1 MMKQT
6 SHPIPLWVVK
16 LSHTWKTFPN
26 PKTHLIPS
34 LSRPKGASHDGGR
47 GLTPYFHPSHTLF
60 VTLSLPHNC
69 CLPAC
74 LFEQTV
80 AAVNIKTHVAANQ
93 TKPEIV
99 SVTVMY
105 LSRVQTDLPTPKDEW
120 NTLRHLR
127 HFSCVRRLDG
137 QVSFGGVCL
146 KLTCLVERWM

>member
-1 MMKQT
+1 MGDASDIPSHPSLSGWET
-6 SHPIPLWVVK
+6 FPYLEDISDPEDPSHPI
-16 LSHTWKTFPN
+16 
-26 PKTHLIPS
+26 S
-34 LSRPKGASHDGGR
+34 LPPGASHDGAR
-47 GLTPYFHPSHTLF
+47 GLTPYCDPSHTLF
-60 VTLSLPHNC
+60 VTLSLSPTTAA

-99 SVTVMY
+99 SVTVMF
-105 LSRVQTDLPTPKDEW
+105 LERVQTDLPTPKDEW

-137 QVSFGGVCL
+137 QVSCV
-146 KLTCLVERWM
+146 